1 LIKVEPNNYL
11 VITFA
16 PLFLK
21 VEEEE
26 KIELLSSQLKA
37 IIIII
42 RQ

>member
-1 LIKVEPNNYL
+1 MRKGV
-11 VITFA
+11 
-16 PLFLK
+16 K
-21 VEEEE
+21 VEEVK